1 MAPHGKFHGTGL
13 KRKRFIRQRPGR
25 IILSVF
31 REKSARLLMPRR
43 MNDRAA
49 GPLLS
54 DFTCCTPI
62 PPAVSPIQSLHSK
75 TGIAIQTA
83 GSPTPPAMPP
93 HSAAVPSKL
102 TPPVAL
108 PPPKNSAC
116 CGKYDRTEQHDIA
129 VCPRRQ
135 RSMRHEGKETAR
147 KTDQAQARHFFSA
160 IHPSSPPACLLCLPA
175 CFILLYHIIYAIRPR
190 ILFVHPQ
197 GGFHINILST
207 LNQHINN
214 LGYASSNLIDFQIS

>member
-31 REKSARLLMPRR
+31 REKSARLLMPRH

-93 HSAAVPSKL
+93 IP
-102 TPPVAL
+102 L
-108 PPPKNSAC
+108 P
-116 CGKYDRTEQHDIA
+116 
-129 VCPRRQ
+129 
-135 RSMRHEGKETAR
+135 
-147 KTDQAQARHFFSA
+147 F
-160 IHPSSPPACLLCLPA
+160 LP
-175 CFILLYHIIYAIRPR
+175 
-190 ILFVHPQ
+190 
-197 GGFHINILST
+197 N
-207 LNQHINN
+207 
-214 LGYASSNLIDFQIS
+214 